1 MRESQ
6 FQHKLI
12 DDIKQMLPGCM
23 VLKND
28 SGYIQGIPDLLVLFN
43 DRWAALE
50 CKVSAESRDNPR
62 PNQEYWVN
70 EMNRMS
76 FASFV
81 FPENKKE
88 VLHEME
94 HALRAGRS
102 TCVPVSE

>member
-1 MRESQ
+1 MKESQ

-12 DDIKQMLPGCM
+12 AEIKEMLPGCI

-28 SGYIQGIPDLLVLFN
+28 SGYIQGIPDLLVLFGN
-43 DRWAALE
+43 KWAALE
-50 CKVSAESRDNPR
+50 CKISAEAREAPR

-81 FPENKKE
+81 FPENRKE
-88 VLHEME
+88 VLYAME
-94 HALRAGRS
+94 HALRA
-102 TCVPVSE
+102 